1 MIYPVQVKNW
11 IWQIL
16 PSALAVLSA
25 LLIGA
30 VVIVAIGEN
39 PLLAYAA
46 MFKGAFGDASSWA
59 DTLQRA
65 TPYIF
70 GALAFLVAAR
80 ASLFNIGI
88 EGQMYV
94 GAIAAVMVG
103 FSLHNV
109 PGFIH
114 IALALVAA
122 AAAGL
127 AWAVI
132 PAVLKVKSGVHEV
145 ISTIMLN
152 YVAYAMTAYLT
163 VHVYHEPGAVA
174 QTFKVEPSAVL
185 ASLLPPSKLNVGFII
200 ALLLSVALF
209 IFLFYTPWGYN
220 LRVTGL
226 NPFAGRYA
234 GIKSSRVV
242 LLALLASGAIGGVMG
257 AERSL
262 GVYERFI
269 NSFSPGYGF
278 TAIAVALLGQ
288 NHPLGIIP
296 AAILFGAL
304 ESGGSAMSMQVN
316 VPRELGLILEA
327 LIIVFIAAEHFFRER
342 LRSVTKGDKS

>member
-1 MIYPVQVKNW
+1 MNMNPIKHF

-16 PSALAVLSA
+16 PSILAVLCA

-30 VVIVAIGEN
+30 VIIIAIGEN
-39 PLLAYAA
+39 PLQAYTA
-46 MFKGAFGDASSWA
+46 MLQGAFGDTSSWA
-59 DTLQRA
+59 ETLQRA

-80 ASLFNIGI
+80 SGLFNIGL

-94 GAIAAVMVG
+94 GAIAAVIVG
-103 FSLHNV
+103 FSLHNL
-109 PGFIH
+109 PSFLH
-114 IALALVAA
+114 ILLALIAAALAGYV
-122 AAAGL
+122 
-127 AWAVI
+127 WAII
-132 PAVLKVKSGVHEV
+132 PALLKVKSGVHEV

-152 YVAYAMTAYLT
+152 YVAYALTAYLT

-174 QTFKVEPSAVL
+174 QTYQVDPGAIL
-185 ASLLPPSKLNVGFII
+185 PALMPPSKLNTGFILAIILAI
-200 ALLLSVALF
+200 ALY
-209 IFLFYTPWGYN
+209 IFLFHTPWGYN

-226 NPFAGRYA
+226 NPGAGRYA
-234 GIKSSRVV
+234 GIKSKRIILWAM
-242 LLALLASGAIGGVMG
+242 LLSGAIGGLMG

-262 GVYERFI
+262 GVYGRFI

-304 ESGGSAMSMQVN
+304 ENGGSFMSLQVN

-327 LIIVFIAAEHFFRER
+327 LIIVFIAAEHFFRVH
-342 LRSVTKGDKS
+342 LRSMMKGDKE